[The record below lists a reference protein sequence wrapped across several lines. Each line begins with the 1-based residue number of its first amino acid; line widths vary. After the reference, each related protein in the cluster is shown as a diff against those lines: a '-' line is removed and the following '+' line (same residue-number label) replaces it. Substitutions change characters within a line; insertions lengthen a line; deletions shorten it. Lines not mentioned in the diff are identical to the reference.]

1 MSEVEAGLTAAR
13 RALLERVLPTG
24 SVIGAE
30 AVRVG
35 SNESCVRNGIVRFRD
50 DDGYASS
57 FALQW
62 GRFQLEQYD
71 STNGTQ
77 LYGRRFARE
86 TGWPQ
91 TGLDGELI
99 LEAGCG
105 AGAFSLHLL
114 RTGASL
120 VSFDYSSA
128 VDVAASHNP
137 EGRAVFCQADI
148 LSMPFRD
155 SAFDRVFCH
164 GVLQHTPDPKASFM
178 ALCRVL
184 RSGGR
189 LSIDIYQKDW
199 RIRPWKS
206 KRLWRW
212 LTVRM
217 DQGRLLSFLE
227 WFIPKWLPID
237 TALKSIPF
245 FGNYLGAVIPCWN
258 YFRRSELSK
267 AQQRAW
273 AIMDTFDALAPRYD
287 IPATLGEVRAWFR
300 EAGFTDF
307 EVREGGNGVVGN
319 GVKH

>member
-1 MSEVEAGLTAAR
+1 MTNFESELSPQRQAILQ
-13 RALLERVLPTG
+13 RVLPAG
-24 SVIGAE
+24 SVIAVDKVSVAGA
-30 AVRVG
+30 ASQVRG
-35 SNESCVRNGIVRFRD
+35 GIVRFRD

-71 STNGTQ
+71 SVNGTQ
-77 LYGRRFARE
+77 LYGKRFARE
-86 TGWPQ
+86 TGWPKQ
-91 TGLDGELI
+91 GLEGETI

-114 RTGASL
+114 RTGANL

-128 VDVAASHNP
+128 VDVAASHNRN
-137 EGRAVFCQADI
+137 ERAVFCQADI
-148 LSMPFRD
+148 LSMPFKEG
-155 SAFDRVFCH
+155 AFDRVFCH

-184 RSGGR
+184 QPGGQ
-189 LSIDIYQKDW
+189 LSIDVYKKDW

-217 DQGRLLSFLE
+217 DQGRLLRFLE
-227 WFIPKWLPID
+227 WFIPRWLPID
-237 TALKSIPF
+237 TALKSVPF

-258 YFRRSELSK
+258 YFRRPELSK
-267 AQQRAW
+267 EQQRAW
-273 AIMDTFDALAPRYD
+273 AVMDTFDALAPRYD
-287 IPATLGEVRAWFR
+287 IPASLGEVRSWFR
-300 EAGFTDF
+300 EAGFKDV

-319 GVKH
+319 GIKT

>member
-1 MSEVEAGLTAAR
+1 MSNGESGLSQQR
-13 RALLERVLPTG
+13 QELLKRVLPAE
-24 SVIGAE
+24 SVIE
-30 AVRVG
+30 RDAVRVG
-35 SNESCVRNGIVRFRD
+35 GAECRVRDGIVRFRD

-86 TGWPQ
+86 TGWPDH
-91 TGLDGELI
+91 GLEGELI

-114 RTGASL
+114 RTGANL

-128 VDVAASHNP
+128 VEVAAAHNP
-137 EGRAVFCQADI
+137 DGRAVFCQADI
-148 LSMPFRD
+148 LAMPFRD
-155 SAFDRVFCH
+155 GAFDRVFCH

-184 RSGGR
+184 RPGGR
-189 LSIDIYQKDW
+189 LSIDVYKRDW

-217 DQGRLLSFLE
+217 DQGNLLRFLE

-237 TALKSIPF
+237 TALKSVPF
-245 FGNYLGAVIPCWN
+245 FGNYLGAVVPCWN
-258 YFRRSELSK
+258 YFRRPELSK
-267 AQQRAW
+267 QQQRAW

-287 IPATLGEVRAWFR
+287 IPASLGEVRSWFS
-300 EAGFTDF
+300 EAGFKDF

-319 GVKH
+319 GTKP